1 MTDVT
6 QGQDA
11 LNDAQ
16 LFSEAAD
23 STTLE
28 KFENPEP
35 QQPEALPEPKKAPSE
50 GQPPVEPP
58 KPEPPDALVPSSRLR
73 EEAEARRR
81 ADERV
86 QRAERERDD
95 ILRQL
100 AAARQPQQ
108 QPQKAPDLFEDPS
121 GYVQNQIRPIAD
133 QFNQRLQLQAEAF
146 SKQMAMMAYGADKV
160 SAADQALREGM
171 NRGDPSVRAAWEQA
185 MQSAHPYD
193 VITRWHMNNE
203 TMREVGG
210 DLTSYKKRV
219 LEEALKDP
227 DYQRQVIEA
236 SKGTATH
243 VARPATA
250 ASSVPKIPSLGNIGA
265 GGDTEL
271 QEPSDEQL
279 FRAATTAKR
288 R

>member
-1 MTDVT
+1 M
-6 QGQDA
+6 
-11 LNDAQ
+11 
-16 LFSEAAD
+16 
-23 STTLE
+23 
-28 KFENPEP
+28 
-35 QQPEALPEPKKAPSE
+35 
-50 GQPPVEPP
+50 
-58 KPEPPDALVPSSRLR
+58 R

-81 ADERV
+81 ADERI

-108 QPQKAPDLFEDPS
+108 QPQKAPDLFENPS

-133 QFNQRLQLQAEAF
+133 QISQRMQLQAEAF
-146 SKQMAMMAYGADKV
+146 SQQMATMAFGAEKV
-160 SAADQALREGM
+160 SAAKQALTDGM
-171 NRGDPSVRAAWEQA
+171 HRGDPNARAAWEQA

-227 DYQRQVIEA
+227 EYQRQVIEA
-236 SKGTATH
+236 SKGSATH
-243 VARPATA
+243 VARPSIISPQNSIARKYRRWRGYRTTGTFRRTIIPGRDHSKA
-250 ASSVPKIPSLGNIGA
+250 ALGHYYVTPSPL
-265 GGDTEL
+265 
-271 QEPSDEQL
+271 P
-279 FRAATTAKR
+279 
-288 R
+288 